1 MSAAWLRAAT
11 TLPDLAVTGL
21 VDVVPAAAETR
32 KREFGLTDAVVGTD
46 LRTVLRRAPSEIV
59 FNCTIP
65 EAHHAVSTTAL
76 RAGCHVLSEKPLAA
90 SMAQARA
97 IVAAA
102 KKAKRL
108 FAVTQ
113 NYRYS
118 RQMRHLRSLV
128 QSGQIGEL
136 QSVLV
141 DFQIGAHFGGFRDEM
156 KHVLLLD
163 MSIHHFDLVRF
174 VTGCDARTVY
184 CHEWNPVGS
193 WYRHGSCAHA
203 IFEMSRGVVFNYRGS
218 WCAEG
223 PDTSWNGEW
232 RVVGTKGSVML
243 RDHKVTLHTVAATGK
258 FRSDIFHCEPVPA
271 EYPGQDRSHESVIQE
286 FVRCV
291 REGSLPETTG
301 ADNIRSLAMV
311 FGAIDSATKRRRVV
325 VKA

>member
-1 MSAAWLRAAT
+1 MSAAWLRAAAS
-11 TLPDLAVTGL
+11 LPDLAVSGL
-21 VDVVPAAAETR
+21 VDVVPAAAQAR
-32 KREFGLTDAVVGTD
+32 QKEFGLGEAVVGTD
-46 LRTVLRRAPSEIV
+46 LRAVLRQAPSDIV

-65 EAHHAVSTTAL
+65 EAHHSVSTTAL

-90 SMAQARA
+90 SMVQARA

-102 KKAKRL
+102 KKARRL

-113 NYRYS
+113 NYRYT
-118 RQMRHLRSLV
+118 RQIRHLRAVV
-128 QSGQIGEL
+128 QSGEIGEI
-136 QSVLV
+136 QSVLL
-141 DFQIGAHFGGFRDEM
+141 DFQLAAHFGGFRDEM

-174 VTGCDARTVY
+174 VSGCDARAVY

-193 WYRHGSCAHA
+193 WYRHDACAHA

-223 PDTSWNGEW
+223 PDSSWNGEW
-232 RVVGTKGSVML
+232 RIVGTKGSVML
-243 RDHKVTLHTVAATGK
+243 RDGKVTLHTVTAGGK
-258 FRSDIFHCEPVPA
+258 FRSDIFHCEPVPGD
-271 EYPGQDRSHESVIQE
+271 YPGQDKGHESIVHE

-291 REGSLPETTG
+291 REGGTPETNG
-301 ADNIRSLAMV
+301 ADNLRSLAMV
-311 FGAIDSATKRRRVV
+311 FGAIDSARRRRRIA